1 MRHPVD
7 TEEVLKTCPVYTRK
21 KWSLWRRLGRLI
33 RNITLRA
40 FARRLLLIGL
50 QQKQW
55 KVEFDYCIFRSLF
68 SCSRTQVQLKHKVK
82 KGFAD
87 DHTILS
93 SNCMDYQAVLTHIMI
108 TVRIYAYAFIHKYF
122 SITTDG
128 KKIKVKISLHVGGD
142 MIRNIV
148 DNITSFLVGHSQMA
162 RKSLEGKHFIAFL
175 LIL

>member
-21 KWSLWRRLGRLI
+21 KMES
-33 RNITLRA
+33 
-40 FARRLLLIGL
+40 
-50 QQKQW
+50 
-55 KVEFDYCIFRSLF
+55 VEKAGTVNTKHRSACFCETSTIDWAPEKGNGKWNLTTGSF
-68 SCSRTQVQLKHKVK
+68 FPYFPAVEHRSSKKRKVK

-122 SITTDG
+122 SIISDG
-128 KKIKVKISLHVGGD
+128 KKIKDKISLHVGGD
-142 MIRNIV
+142 
-148 DNITSFLVGHSQMA
+148 ITPFLVGHRQMA